1 MRLNWTA
8 AYLHLK
14 CHSSFAC
21 VFTSWL
27 SHVQKHI
34 SSIAACSGNVLSD
47 NVAITLQGQIKEMA
61 LCLRNVGTDVDYHP
75 SGSRVEQLLNEY
87 CCTNFVKARADPL
100 GHKAL
105 MAKAQYTPDPLAVAV
120 SNTKLCPLHLCAIAD
135 LAIAVS
141 RRLQCM
147 SSQ

>member
-1 MRLNWTA
+1 
-8 AYLHLK
+8 
-14 CHSSFAC
+14 
-21 VFTSWL
+21 
-27 SHVQKHI
+27 
-34 SSIAACSGNVLSD
+34 
-47 NVAITLQGQIKEMA
+47 
-61 LCLRNVGTDVDYHP
+61 
-75 SGSRVEQLLNEY
+75 
-87 CCTNFVKARADPL
+87 VKARADPL